1 MATMRIRFLGT
12 RGSLAAPDRAKA
24 RYGGHTACLEI
35 VCGERHIIVDAGTGL
50 RSLEQVLANHE
61 GTEID
66 LILTHYHWDHIQA
79 FPFFHPL
86 FKPDTHL
93 RVFGLETDEVSPEAV
108 LHKQMDRPIFPI
120 PLRDIPANIT
130 FYGVRP
136 NTAMV
141 FGDVHVYTTG
151 NNHPGG
157 CLGLRF
163 EWEGSSFA
171 HITDN
176 EGVDH
181 GRTFHRPSLE
191 LARGADLLSV
201 DATFTEDEYHGR
213 KDGVKRYGWG
223 HATDEHAIRFG
234 EESGAKEILLYH
246 HAPEHTDL
254 ELDVIARNAR
264 EASGKTSMC
273 VDGMEALIGE
283 GKEKHVELIYP
294 AGCQPRLTN
303 DS

>member
-1 MATMRIRFLGT
+1 
-12 RGSLAAPDRAKA
+12 
-24 RYGGHTACLEI
+24 
-35 VCGERHIIVDAGTGL
+35 VCGDRHIIVDAGTGL
-50 RSLEQVLANHE
+50 RSLEKVLATQK
-61 GTEID
+61 GPEID
-66 LILTHYHWDHIQA
+66 LVLTHYHWDHIQA

-93 RVFGLETDEVSPEAV
+93 RIFGLETDDVSPEAV

-136 NTAMV
+136 GTAMV
-141 FGDVHVYTTG
+141 FGDVQIYTAG

-163 EWEGSSFA
+163 EWEGKSFA

-176 EGVDH
+176 EGKDH
-181 GRTFHRPSLE
+181 GRSFHSPALE
-191 LARGADLLSV
+191 LARNADVLSV

-213 KDGVKRYGWG
+213 HDGVERYGWG

-234 EESGAKEILLYH
+234 EESNAKKILLYH
-246 HAPEHTDL
+246 HAPEHTDI
-254 ELDVIARNAR
+254 ELDRIARKAR
-264 EASGKTSMC
+264 VQSEKTSMC
-273 VDGMEALIGE
+273 VDGMETIIGE
-283 GKEKHVELIYP
+283 PGAESTRLIYP
-294 AGCQPRLTN
+294 AGCEPRL
-303 DS
+303 S